1 MTMKGTLIAAS
12 VAGLFSAAAPFA
24 TAADQ
29 KDGEQITCSG
39 INACKGHGAC
49 ASGSHGCAGKNGRK
63 GQGLT
68 KTTKKDCADKSGT
81 VYEAKDDKDA
91 KAAKKPAKGKGR
103 AKDDE
108 SK

>member
-24 TAADQ
+24 SAADQ
-29 KDGEQITCSG
+29 KDGEQILCSG

-49 ASGSHGCAGKNGRK
+49 AGGGHGCAGKNGCK

-68 KTTKKDCADKSGT
+68 KTTRKDCADKNGT
-81 VYEAKDDKDA
+81 VSEAKDEKDA
-91 KAAKKPAKGKGR
+91 KAAKGKAKGK
-103 AKDDE
+103 AKAKAEE

>member
-24 TAADQ
+24 NADQ
-29 KDGEQITCSG
+29 ADGEQIMCAG
-39 INACKGHGAC
+39 INACKGHGSC
-49 ASGSHGCAGKNGRK
+49 AGGGHGCAGKNGCK

-68 KTTKKDCADKSGT
+68 KTTRKDCADKNGT
-81 VYEAKDDKDA
+81 VSEGKEDKDA
-91 KAAKKPAKGKGR
+91 KAAKGKSKGK
-103 AKDDE
+103 AKAEE